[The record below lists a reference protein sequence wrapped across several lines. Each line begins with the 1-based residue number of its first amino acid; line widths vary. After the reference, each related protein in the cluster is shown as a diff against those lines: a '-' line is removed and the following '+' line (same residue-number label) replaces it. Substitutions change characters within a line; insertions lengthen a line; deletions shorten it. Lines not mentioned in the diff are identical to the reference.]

1 MWSQCIEIDWIEVG
15 GQCITWR
22 WNRIEVSVRV
32 LATAGEAEQAVVKA
46 VGRGGGSRV
55 VAIGGDGGGR
65 LVDVVVVVEIV
76 AEVEGRGDAIV
87 VESKSNGSESSGEG
101 GLGGGQARGRG
112 RTAAAG
118 GGQAWGR
125 GRTAAA
131 GGGQARG
138 RGSFFLEILRSR
150 GCAGE
155 AMAVRDA
162 RCAGGGDGRLTRG
175 KARRKSS
182 LSFILFRCRDLPILK
197 F

>member
-1 MWSQCIEIDWIEVG
+1 MERERYLG
-15 GQCITWR
+15 
-22 WNRIEVSVRV
+22 
-32 LATAGEAEQAVVKA
+32 
-46 VGRGGGSRV
+46 
-55 VAIGGDGGGR
+55 
-65 LVDVVVVVEIV
+65 
-76 AEVEGRGDAIV
+76 EGRGLRPDAAV
-87 VESKSNGSESSGEG
+87 MAYDG
-101 GLGGGQARGRG
+101 GAREWTAGGGQGRG
-112 RTAAAG
+112 RTV
-118 GGQAWGR
+118 
-125 GRTAAA
+125 AA